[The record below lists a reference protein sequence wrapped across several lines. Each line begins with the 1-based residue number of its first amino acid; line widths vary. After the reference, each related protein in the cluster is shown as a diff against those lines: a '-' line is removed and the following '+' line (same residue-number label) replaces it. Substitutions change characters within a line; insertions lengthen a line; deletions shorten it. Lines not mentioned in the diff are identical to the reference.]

1 LSKNFPSQTV
11 ISASNVYKK
20 FRKGEFISLKSTLK
34 GIFELLNPNNFF
46 RRSSNS
52 QSLVNEEGKEIKED
66 EFFAIKNINLK
77 IKKGERVGIIGKN
90 GAGKST
96 LVKILAGIT
105 RQSFGEIITSKRIL
119 PLISL
124 GAGFDEQLTGKE
136 NIYLMGAIYQLS
148 KKDIDMRYEELV
160 EFAETKEFMNTP
172 IKRYSK
178 GMKARLA
185 MSLILSF
192 DPEVLIVDEVLAV
205 GDVAFRKKCIE
216 KIIEL
221 CSKGMTLIFISH
233 SMGRVRAC
241 CNRGIIMRKGEIAF
255 DGEVEEAIENY
266 LSNDMGIMK
275 EKKIDTFEK
284 KIEIL
289 EPKNNEIIRKKI
301 ISPGF
306 ESPTQSN
313 LIQHL
318 DAGIFE
324 SYAGNGRKWLDIS
337 GNSNDVFLDDATL
350 FINKNGG
357 YFEFD
362 GISSSIFLGAK
373 PYLPLANNP
382 RTIEIWAL
390 PHEPSLSQTLLS
402 YGNLDDGKKFA
413 ITFSR
418 DEFSLAVGGY
428 RYGTKEISQ
437 SIKDGFNQISVV
449 INKNKDETNEILLF
463 LNGDRIENTYK
474 IAGEK
479 ENSLNTIFD
488 PNFNHLGISYKNKL
502 YKGAISIFRV
512 YDTALSEK
520 NILKNYFSNK
530 FRYNHL

>member
-1 LSKNFPSQTV
+1 LFEIFNPYKYLLTNQQNNSK
-11 ISASNVYKK
+11 
-20 FRKGEFISLKSTLK
+20 
-34 GIFELLNPNNFF
+34 
-46 RRSSNS
+46 SS
-52 QSLVNEEGKEIKED
+52 KEIEDLKED
-66 EFFAIKNINLK
+66 EFFALKNINLE

-105 RQSFGEIITSKRIL
+105 KPSFGEITTSRRIL

-136 NIYLMGAIYQLS
+136 NIYLLGAIYQLS
-148 KKDIDMRYEELV
+148 KKDIDERYETLV
-160 EFAETKEFMNTP
+160 DFAETREFMNTP

-192 DPEVLIVDEVLAV
+192 NPEVLIVDEVLAV

-216 KIIEL
+216 KIIEM
-221 CSKGMTLIFISH
+221 CDEGMTLIFISH

-266 LSNDMGIMK
+266 LSNDMGIIK
-275 EKKIDTFEK
+275 EKKIATVEK

-289 EPKNNEIIRKKI
+289 KPQNIEIIREKNI
-301 ISPGF
+301 NPGF
-306 ESPTQSN
+306 ERPTLIN

-324 SYAGNGRKWLDIS
+324 SYPGNGRKWLDIS

-350 FINKNGG
+350 FINKAGG

-373 PYLPLANNP
+373 PYLPLGNNP

-402 YGNLDDGKKFA
+402 YGNFEDGKKFA

-428 RYGTKEISQ
+428 RYGTKEISD
-437 SIKDGFNQISVV
+437 SIKYGFNQISIV

-479 ENSLNTIFD
+479 KISLNTIFD

-502 YKGAISIFRV
+502 YKGAISIFRI

-520 NILKNYFSNK
+520 NILKNYFANK

>member
-1 LSKNFPSQTV
+1 LSKNFPNQNV
-11 ISASNVYKK
+11 ISASNIYKK
-20 FRKGEFISLKSTLK
+20 FRKGEFISLKSTLR
-34 GIFELLNPNNFF
+34 GIFELLNPYKFLG
-46 RRSSNS
+46 RSSNS
-52 QSLVNEEGKEIKED
+52 KSVVHEEGKEIKED
-66 EFFAIKNINLK
+66 EFFAVKNINLE
-77 IKKGERVGIIGKN
+77 IKRGERVGIIGKN

-105 RQSFGEIITSKRIL
+105 RQSFGELITSNRIL

-148 KKDIDMRYEELV
+148 KKDIDMRYEKLV

-221 CSKGMTLIFISH
+221 CSQGMTLLFISH

-241 CNRGIIMRKGEIAF
+241 CDRGIIMRKGEIAF

-266 LSNDMGIMK
+266 LSNDMGIIK
-275 EKKIDTFEK
+275 EKKIDNVEK
-284 KIEIL
+284 KIDIL
-289 EPKNNEIIRKKI
+289 EPKNNQIIKQENIRI
-301 ISPGF
+301 GF
-306 ESPTQSN
+306 ESPIKSN

-318 DAGIFE
+318 DAGIFD
-324 SYAGNGRKWLDIS
+324 SYPGNGRKWLDIS

-350 FINKNGG
+350 FINKHGG

-362 GISSSIFLGAK
+362 GISSSIFLGGK
-373 PYLPLANNP
+373 PYLPLGNNP

-402 YGNLDDGKKFA
+402 YGNLEDGKKFA

-418 DEFSLAVGGY
+418 DEFSLAIGGY
-428 RYGTKEISQ
+428 RYGSKEISQ
-437 SIKDGFNQISVV
+437 SIKDGFNQISIV
-449 INKNKDETNEILLF
+449 IKKNEDEKNKILLF
-463 LNGDRIENTYK
+463 LNGDRLENTYK

-479 ENSLNTIFD
+479 EIMLNTIFD
-488 PNFNHLGISYKNKL
+488 PNFNHIGISYKNKL
-502 YKGAISIFRV
+502 YKGAISIFRA
-512 YDTALSEK
+512 YDKALNEK
-520 NILKNYFSNK
+520 DILKNYFANK
-530 FRYNHL
+530 YRYNHL

>member
-1 LSKNFPSQTV
+1 MSNNSSNQTV
-11 ISASNVYKK
+11 ISASNIYKK

-34 GIFELLNPNNFF
+34 GIFELLNPYNFLG
-46 RRSSNS
+46 RTSNTK
-52 QSLVNEEGKEIKED
+52 SLFNEEGKEIKED
-66 EFFAIKNINLK
+66 EFFAIKNINLV
-77 IKKGERVGIIGKN
+77 IKRGERVGIIGKN

-105 RQSFGEIITSKRIL
+105 KQSFGEIITSNRIL

-148 KKDIDMRYEELV
+148 KKDIDSRYEQLV

-221 CSKGMTLIFISH
+221 CSQGMTLIFISH

-255 DGEVEEAIENY
+255 DGEVEEAIDNY
-266 LSNDMGIMK
+266 LANDMGIIK
-275 EKKIDTFEK
+275 EKKIETVEK
-284 KIEIL
+284 KTDIL
-289 EPKNNEIIRKKI
+289 KPRNHQIIREENVC
-301 ISPGF
+301 PGF

-318 DAGIFE
+318 DAGIFN
-324 SYAGNGRKWLDIS
+324 SYEGNGRKWLDIS

-362 GISSSIFLGAK
+362 GISSSIFLGTK
-373 PYLPLANNP
+373 PYLPLGNNP

-390 PHEPSLSQTLLS
+390 PHEPSLSQTLFS
-402 YGNLDDGKKFA
+402 YGNLEDGKKFA
-413 ITFSR
+413 ITFSW
-418 DEFSLAVGGY
+418 DEFSLAIGGL
-428 RYGTKEISQ
+428 RYGSKEISQ
-437 SIKDGFNQISVV
+437 SIKDGFNQISIV
-449 INKNKDETNEILLF
+449 INKNGDETNKICLF
-463 LNGDRIENTYK
+463 LNGELVENTYK

-479 ENSLNTIFD
+479 EIFLNTIFD

-502 YKGAISIFRV
+502 YKGAISIFRA
-512 YDTALSEK
+512 YDIALKERD
-520 NILKNYFSNK
+520 ILKNYFANK
-530 FRYNHL
+530 YRYNHL